1 MKTGIKR
8 VLCLLCAMCM
18 LVFAMTAC
26 GGDKDKDNNN
36 STASQTPSAGGSSN
50 GTVSFNEA
58 EVDPD
63 SIYADPNWSPY
74 ATISDSIKGKTV
86 RFATWID
93 HTATEGAVPLAN
105 FEADTGLKVELYTVT
120 QFGYVNA
127 LMTKMASGDI
137 PDVFVSN
144 EGDGDFPMT
153 LQIAAPINK
162 VSTVDLNDPIWDK
175 TMLATGTIEG
185 NVYLVNTIGSPW
197 SGSNLVY
204 YNKRL
209 FEENGFKTPA
219 EYYKE
224 GTWTWDNL
232 LKCVK
237 DIKALGADYKGVMIE
252 SDILTGSLGTSF
264 VKYDYKTG
272 TFSSG
277 VNDKALLEGYQW
289 YAEAREQNLLDGSLA
304 AFNQGKCGI
313 VVRGVYG
320 LKNTGYFMD
329 MDPEDVGFTYLPSM
343 EEGEKGKISS
353 IYRMYGII
361 DGAPNADAAGYF
373 IRYWLD
379 PKNYDLDNTFLT
391 VDAGNFYY
399 ELTNTVADQK
409 YFCYDK
415 ACAVLS
421 GETEKAF
428 MSPARSASSA
438 GVKTA
443 IDSVS
448 NKVDKAVTEANNIVQ
463 KKLAADRIKYN

>member
-8 VLCLLCAMCM
+8 ILCLLCAMC
-18 LVFAMTAC
+18 LFVFALTAC
-26 GGDKDKDNNN
+26 GGKENKDTNTSSQGSNAGA
-36 STASQTPSAGGSSN
+36 STN
-50 GTVSFNEA
+50 DTVSANEPD
-58 EVDPD
+58 VDPD

-74 ATISDSIKGKTV
+74 ATISDSIKGSTV

-93 HTATEGAVPLAN
+93 HTQTEGAVPLAN
-105 FEADTGLKVELYTVT
+105 FESDTGLKVELYTVA
-120 QFGYVNA
+120 QSGYVNT
-127 LMTKMASGDI
+127 LMVKMAAQDI

-162 VSTVDLNDPIWDK
+162 VSTVDLNDPIWDQ

-185 NVYLVNTIGSPW
+185 NVYLVNTIGTPW

-209 FEENGFKTPA
+209 FEENGFKTPE
-219 EYYKE
+219 EYYKD

-232 LKCVK
+232 LKCAK
-237 DIKALGADYKGVMIE
+237 DVKALGEDYTGIMLE
-252 SDILTGSLGTSF
+252 PDIMLGSLGTSF
-264 VKYDYKTG
+264 IKYDSKTG

-289 YAEAREQNLLDGSLA
+289 YAEAKEQGYIDGSFA
-304 AFNQGKCGI
+304 SFTQGKCAI

-320 LKNTGYFMD
+320 LKNTGYFMN
-329 MDPEDVGFTYLPSM
+329 MDPNDVGFTYLPAM
-343 EEGEKGKISS
+343 EEGEYGKISS

-391 VDAGNFYY
+391 AAAGKFYY

-415 ACAVLS
+415 AAAVLS
-421 GETEKAF
+421 GENDNVFSKEANK
-428 MSPARSASSA
+428 ASSA
-438 GVKTA
+438 GMKTA

-448 NKVDKAVTEANNIVQ
+448 NKVDKAVSDCNDLVQ
-463 KKLAADRIKYN
+463 QKLAADRAKYN